1 MSHDAGE
8 VDDTAMVHGGT
19 PDPLAA
25 VSQRRRHG
33 VLVTAAAV
41 AALGLSLG
49 SAAVAGAGTTTTAP
63 SASSGRTGAA
73 GRPPFGGSPP
83 AAVGTVASVG
93 TDTFTLT
100 ARDGTTV
107 TVHVSSSTAYADAG
121 ATSPT
126 IASVR
131 VGEHVAVFGTDVAD
145 VVTATRVAI
154 GEPPSGAGPGGP
166 GGHGGGGT
174 PPTGAAGGLSPRS
187 DHPGPGSG

>member
-1 MSHDAGE
+1 MTQRQSPG
-8 VDDTAMVHGGT
+8 DTA
-19 PDPLAA
+19 DPLAA

-41 AALGLSLG
+41 AALALSLG
-49 SAAVAGAGTTTTAP
+49 GAAVAGAGTTTTAP

-107 TVHVSSSTAYADAG
+107 TVHVSSSTAYVDAG
-121 ATSPT
+121 VTSPT
-126 IASVR
+126 IASLR
-131 VGEHVAVFGTDVAD
+131 VGAHVAVFGTDAAD

-154 GEPPSGAGPGGP
+154 GDPPSGVGPGGP
-166 GGHGGGGT
+166 GGGHGGGDM